1 MARVG
6 NVRDLLDAL
15 SELQELYAATGAK
28 SAEKAIAKVTD
39 LLTPQDGKS
48 LDMLIEEVRTAAA
61 SAEHKSAHQPAAID
75 EAVVE
80 RYAQR
85 LADAGTQQGVFQEA
99 FVALTEDSR
108 VKLKEADAIAR
119 HFTQRHSPF
128 RTKKAALAAIKQTFV
143 DRARFE
149 NKLRAVS

>member
-1 MARVG
+1 MARVA

-15 SELQELYAATGAK
+15 GELQELYAGTGAK
-28 SAEKAIAKVTD
+28 SAEKSIAKVIE

-48 LDMLIEEVRTAAA
+48 LDALVEEVRAAAA
-61 SAEHKSAHQPAAID
+61 SAEHKSPHRGATID
-75 EAVVE
+75 DALVE

-85 LADAGTQQGVFQEA
+85 LTDAGTQQDTFDKA
-99 FVALTEDSR
+99 FAALTDDSS

-119 HFTQRHSPF
+119 HFTQRHAPF
-128 RTKKAALAAIKQTFV
+128 KTKKAALAAIKQTFV
-143 DRARFE
+143 ERVRFE